1 MEIILTD
8 KNFEEEIKTADLPV
22 VVDFFAV
29 WCEPCTVLGPILE
42 KVAKDL
48 DGKIILG
55 KVNVNDAPAT
65 SQKFQ
70 VDRIPMVALFDK
82 GKMVSGFIGM
92 KTEDFIKSWLKETL
106 KARL

>member
-1 MEIILTD
+1 MNIALTD
-8 KNFEEEIKTADLPV
+8 KNFEKEINGAELPV
-22 VVDFFAV
+22 VVDFFAT
-29 WCEPCTVLGPILE
+29 WCEPCSMLGPILE
-42 KVAKDL
+42 KVAQDL
-48 DGKIILG
+48 EGKIILG